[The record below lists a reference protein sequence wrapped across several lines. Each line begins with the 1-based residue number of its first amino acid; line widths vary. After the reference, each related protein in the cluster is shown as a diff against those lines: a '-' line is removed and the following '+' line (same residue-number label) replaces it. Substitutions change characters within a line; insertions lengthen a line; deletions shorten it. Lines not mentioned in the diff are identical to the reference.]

1 MRRTNDNSGLRLFAL
16 GAVLTMLLTACGR
29 QEPDATPT
37 PGVDAIFT
45 AAFHTL
51 EAQQATQLALTPPT
65 QTPSP
70 FPTLAPPSPIPTIS
84 FSTAPA
90 GGGSGA
96 CNSAEYVAD
105 VTIPDG
111 TTMTPGQKFVKTWR
125 IINLGT
131 CTWSTSYKLA
141 FESGDAM
148 GGATTFITV
157 PVTPQNQ
164 TEISVNMTAPTANG
178 TYKGNWRM
186 QNDSSQPFGSTV
198 FVEIKVGPGGPT
210 ATLPSPAD
218 QTATAAAGGNVTIS
232 GNAEYP
238 DVRIT
243 YTGSGTNPSNE
254 VFADGDGNYSFTV
267 PSGWSGTVTPSK
279 GAYSFTPASKAYT
292 NVTSN
297 QTGQNYDAQ

>member
-16 GAVLTMLLTACGR
+16 GAVLTVLLTACGR

-84 FSTAPA
+84 VSTAPA

-125 IINLGT
+125 IINQGT

-210 ATLPSPAD
+210 ATEGPSPTPGEGD
-218 QTATAAAGGNVTIS
+218 VTIS
-232 GNAEYP
+232 GS
-238 DVRIT
+238 IL
-243 YTGSGTNPSNE
+243 GGFSGNFTISWVGEGINTSQS
-254 VFADGDGNYSFTV
+254 FDGDTYSITV
-267 PSGWSGTVTPSK
+267 PAGWDGTVTPSK
-279 GAYSFTPASKAYT
+279 TGRSFSPAQRPFT
-292 NVTSN
+292 NVTTN
-297 QTGQNYDAQ
+297 QTGQDFTIGS